1 LLSLSLR
8 AFTTPLPRSNVI
20 FWAGP
25 SVITTVSGDGD
36 IALGSIIVPVQV
48 NCRASSAKAA
58 MLEQATS
65 RDAIMLVRNIG
76 KAPRNLDCP
85 RDATRMD

>member
-20 FWAGP
+20 FCAGP

-48 NCRASSAKAA
+48 NCRASSANAATLEKAV
-58 MLEQATS
+58 MT
-65 RDAIMLVRNIG
+65 DTTMLVRNIDEAPYYLDSRRD
-76 KAPRNLDCP
+76 APR
-85 RDATRMD
+85 MD